1 MTNKNFSFSSK
12 EELFPGIWVY
22 RDVLT
27 KDLDIINRLENTLS
41 NSNGAYAWQ
50 EATVGYR
57 QKMPEYRDCVD
68 FKIKKLDYPNKDKGQ
83 IELDSIWQDVY
94 DAQSVAV
101 QDYCAK
107 YNIEMNYWEAMNFI
121 RYGEGQHFQ
130 EHADHGWSYYCTVS
144 VVGYLNDDYE
154 EGGLNFGKLGIDIKP
169 KAGDVYIFPSTYLFS
184 HRAMPVKSGIKYS
197 VVTMLDYNDKAHT
210 PAFHNGEYEKH
221 KNA

>member
-1 MTNKNFSFSSK
+1 MNKQPWSSK

-27 KDLDIINRLENTLS
+27 KDLDLINRLESTLS
-41 NSNGAYAWQ
+41 NSNGAYSWQ

-57 QKMPEYRDCVD
+57 EKMPEYRDCVD

-83 IELDSIWQDVY
+83 LILDEIWQDAY
-94 DAQSVAV
+94 DAQHPVV

-130 EHADHGWSYYCTVS
+130 EHADHGYSYYCTVS
-144 VVGYLNDDYE
+144 LVGYLNDDYE
-154 EGGLNFGKLGIDIKP
+154 EGGLYFPKLNVNIKP
-169 KAGDVYIFPSTYLFS
+169 KAGDVYVFPSTYLFS
-184 HRAMPVKSGIKYS
+184 HRAMPVTSGIKYS

-210 PAFHNGEYEKH
+210 PAFHNGDYDKPR
-221 KNA
+221 NV

>member
-1 MTNKNFSFSSK
+1 MNNQKWSSK

-27 KDLDIINRLENTLS
+27 KDLDLINRLENTLS
-41 NSNGAYAWQ
+41 DSNGAYAWQ

-83 IELDSIWQDVY
+83 LELDGIWQDVY
-94 DAQSVAV
+94 DAKSAVV

-144 VVGYLNDDYE
+144 TVGYLNDDYE
-154 EGGLNFGKLGIDIKP
+154 EGGLNFGKLGLDIKP

-210 PAFHNGEYEKH
+210 PAFHNGDYENP